1 MQVGIISFLA
11 VHVATCLALK
21 FLHKLAQNLFYKL
34 MDTMMDALGITALL
48 YWVECALKLLA
59 ATLIF
64 LAGIRFGVHLCG
76 CGNGGTGRLRL
87 LLSQHPLQ
95 ELLAFEK

>member
-1 MQVGIISFLA
+1 MHTGIISFLA
-11 VHVATCLALK
+11 VHMATCLALK

-48 YWVECALKLLA
+48 YWVEGALKLLA

-64 LAGIRFGVHLCG
+64 LAGTRFGVHLCG
-76 CGNGGTGRLRL
+76 CGNGGAGRT
-87 LLSQHPLQ
+87 
-95 ELLAFEK
+95 